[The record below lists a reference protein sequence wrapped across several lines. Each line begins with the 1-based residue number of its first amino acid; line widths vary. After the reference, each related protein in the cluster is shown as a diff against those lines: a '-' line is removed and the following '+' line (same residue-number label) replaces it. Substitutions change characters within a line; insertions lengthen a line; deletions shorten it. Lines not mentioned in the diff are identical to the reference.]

1 MEIVRSRAFS
11 GLGSS
16 SNTNSII
23 TSAALLTTSILS
35 LQLHSVLANNIAV
48 RYSFLKISSGVVNS
62 ILLDCFGYIVS
73 SRVCTCDYRSER
85 IVSLSNTSHR

>member
-48 RYSFLKISSGVVNS
+48 RYSFMKISSGVVNYTFR
-62 ILLDCFGYIVS
+62 LFWVHYQF
-73 SRVCTCDYRSER
+73 SRMYLR
-85 IVSLSNTSHR
+85 LSQPKNHQFV